1 MFLAQLAFKTI
12 NLFHRNQ
19 FSPVMSRRILGVSF
33 QWTYPSLCVFIPH
46 LHLKQK
52 SDLLEVEKMLGQTVP
67 TAHFSQHIAPQVRV
81 NWPHSSRGR
90 KPVSFPYCCSKWV
103 PVIIPLTFLLSQVHV
118 STYVCSPY
126 QGKRTTCAGK
136 LYLLPFSSLLLS
148 GPMWICDNS
157 CHFIEE
163 NKSTKTTR
171 AKLH

>member
-1 MFLAQLAFKTI
+1 
-12 NLFHRNQ
+12 
-19 FSPVMSRRILGVSF
+19 MSRRILCVSF
-33 QWTYPSLCVFIPH
+33 QWTYPSLCAFILH

-67 TAHFSQHIAPQVRV
+67 TAHFSQHIAPQVRI
-81 NWPHSSRGR
+81 NWPHTQVGGEDLFLFLTA
-90 KPVSFPYCCSKWV
+90 VQNDSFF
-103 PVIIPLTFLLSQVHV
+103 IILFTFLLSQFHV
-118 STYVCSPY
+118 STFVCSPY
-126 QGKRTTCAGK
+126 QGKRITCAGK
-136 LYLLPFSSLLLS
+136 LSLLSFSSLLLP